1 MNFKIRDATI
11 ADALYVCEHLRD
23 EDREELAGLGH
34 SPFNVINGFIISED
48 CFVVL
53 NNKDEI
59 ASIVGLVPDGS
70 GNAIVWALCTPAI
83 ETMGRTWIRRARQ
96 VLEERTAPFYN
107 MLYAYTDSRNK
118 LHHRFLKHT
127 GFIGLR
133 AIPQAP
139 YHIPYIEVVKLCA
152 TP

>member
-1 MNFKIRDATI
+1 MNFEIRDATI
-11 ADALYVCEHLRD
+11 DDAIHVAENLRK

-34 SPFNVINGFIISED
+34 SPFNVIQGFIISED

-53 NNKDEI
+53 NNKQEV
-59 ASIVGLVPDGS
+59 AAIVGLVPQPDKS
-70 GNAIVWALCTPAI
+70 AIVWALCTPAI

-96 VLEERTAPFYN
+96 VLEDRTNPYYT
-107 MLYAYTDSRNK
+107 MLWAYTDSRNT
-118 LHHRFLKHT
+118 LHHRFLKHV
-127 GFIGLR
+127 GFKGLR
-133 AIPQAP
+133 AIPREP

>member
-1 MNFKIRDATI
+1 MNFEIRDATLS
-11 ADALYVCEHLRD
+11 DAIYVAENLRD

-34 SPFNVINGFIISED
+34 SPFNVIHGFIISED

-53 NNKDEI
+53 NNQKEV

-70 GNAIVWALCTPAI
+70 GNAAVWALCTPAI

-107 MLYAYTDSRNK
+107 MLWAYTDSRNT
-118 LHHRFLKHT
+118 LHHRFLKFT
-127 GFIGLR
+127 GFTGLR
-133 AIPQAP
+133 AVPQAP